1 MPTVTESDF
10 KELKDLILDL
20 KTDIQ
25 TIDKKLDIHIVR
37 TNERLD
43 ALNQGLPDLKKQS
56 EKQDNRLWVL
66 ISAMF
71 VAPLVFVLKTSVHP

>member
-1 MPTVTESDF
+1 MPTVTESEL
-10 KELKDLILDL
+10 KELKELILDL

-25 TIDKKLDIHIVR
+25 AIDKKLDIHIAR

-43 ALNQGLPDLKKQS
+43 TLNQGLTDLKKQA

-71 VAPLVFVLKTSVHP
+71 LALLGFVLKMSVHP